1 MSLRAFYK
9 FNDEHKSQDSPHMQN
24 EACGV
29 TFMLNSK
36 IPIAQYAKSNAARA
50 ASPAAY
56 DICREYDFTQ
66 RHRLRSCLVEQLD
79 YANWKDFG
87 KTKLCKL
94 EFC

>member
-9 FNDEHKSQDSPHMQN
+9 FNDEHKPQDSPRMQN

-50 ASPAAY
+50 ASPRLMITAEN
-56 DICREYDFTQ
+56 DTSR
-66 RHRLRSCLVEQLD
+66 RHCLRSNLI
-79 YANWKDFG
+79 G
-87 KTKLCKL
+87 
-94 EFC
+94 